1 MTPTLLLLAAG
12 LALLVFG
19 GDLLVR
25 GASGLARSW
34 GVSSMVV
41 GLTVVAFGTSAP
53 ELAVN
58 VRAAVEGS
66 SGLSFG
72 NVVGSNLANVGL
84 VLGIAALVRPLAIRG
99 EIVRRELPFMVLLS
113 LAAFAMSA
121 DEWLR
126 PEGFVAADR
135 ADGTLLL
142 MFFAIFVYSTI
153 AGVFFDESPADP
165 AMREAADE
173 PIGPKT
179 GNPWVNVGLT
189 VAGLAGLIYGGDLT
203 VDAAVQLG
211 RDVGLSEAI
220 IGMTIVAVG
229 TSLPEVVASVIAAFR
244 GETDLAVGNVVGS
257 NIFNLGL
264 VLGTTAVV
272 APVDVPEGGLMDLA
286 LATGLAA
293 LLIVMAVF
301 GRARIARPSGIL
313 LLAVWIGYSAWR
325 ATSALEPP
333 LG

>member
-1 MTPTLLLLAAG
+1 MSPLLLLILG
-12 LALLVFG
+12 LVLLVFG

-58 VRAAVEGS
+58 LRAAVAGS

-99 EIVRRELPFMVLLS
+99 DIVRRELPFMVLLS
-113 LAAFAMSA
+113 LAALAVSA
-121 DEWLR
+121 DVWLR
-126 PEGFVAADR
+126 PEGVVAIDR
-135 ADGTLLL
+135 SEGVLLL
-142 MFFAIFVYSTI
+142 MFFAIFVYSTVSGVVFGKAGSDVALVEASDEPAGPKPSRTGVNVALTI
-153 AGVFFDESPADP
+153 AGLV
-165 AMREAADE
+165 
-173 PIGPKT
+173 
-179 GNPWVNVGLT
+179 
-189 VAGLAGLIYGGDLT
+189 GLIYGGDIT

-229 TSLPEVVASVIAAFR
+229 TSLPEVVASVIAAWR

-257 NIFNLGL
+257 NIFNIGL

-272 APVDVPEGGLMDLA
+272 TPVDVPDGGLLDVG
-286 LATGLAA
+286 LATVMAA
-293 LLIVMAVF
+293 LLIAFALF
-301 GRARIARPSGIL
+301 GNPRIGRPTGL
-313 LLAVWIGYSAWR
+313 MLLAIWLGYSAWR
-325 ATSALEPP
+325 ANAGLGVSPP
-333 LG
+333 